1 MWSCRSG
8 HFLEQHRMQHC
19 SDWACLVEVDR
30 GPGCV
35 AALIVVADAEHYDL
49 LREAILYCLGHKMNG
64 QLHAAAAAAMKS
76 MESAQPYF
84 L

>member
-1 MWSCRSG
+1 MWSCRSD

-30 GPGCV
+30 CPGCV
-35 AALIVVADAEHYDL
+35 AALIAIADAEHYDQL
-49 LREAILYCLGHKMNG
+49 QEPILYCLGHKMNG
-64 QLHAAAAAAMKS
+64 RLHAAAAMKS
-76 MESAQPYF
+76 MEAAQPYF